1 MDYKKLQGIIGYK
14 FNNEDLLFQAMMHSS
29 YANERQMDKILCNER
44 VEFLGDAVLEL
55 VASKLLFKE
64 FPNMPEG
71 DMTKKRASLV
81 CEPSLAFSARE
92 IHLQHC
98 VLLGKGEEATAGR
111 ERDSI
116 ISDALESL
124 IGAIYL
130 DSGYDEAEEFIL
142 RFVLN
147 DLDKKALFHDSK
159 TALQEI
165 VQSEYDCN
173 VEYRLIKSEGPDHNK
188 TFESE
193 VTLHGEVMGSGT
205 GKSKKQS
212 EQKAAFEA
220 IMKLQGR

>member
-14 FNNEDLLFQAMMHSS
+14 FNNENLLFQAMMHSS
-29 YANERQMDKILCNER
+29 YANERQMDKNLCNER

-55 VASKLLFKE
+55 ATSKLLFNK
-64 FPNMPEG
+64 FPEMPEG

-92 IHLQHC
+92 IHIQHC
-98 VLLGKGEEATAGR
+98 VLLGRGEEATAGR

-130 DSGYDEAEEFIL
+130 DGGYDEAEKFIL

-159 TALQEI
+159 TTLQEI
-165 VQSEYDCN
+165 VQGEFEYN
-173 VEYRLIKSEGPDHNK
+173 VEYRLISSEGPDHNK
-188 TFESE
+188 TFVSE
-193 VTLHGEVMGSGT
+193 VTLDDEVLGCGT

-212 EQKAAFEA
+212 EQMAAYEA
-220 IMKLQGR
+220 IMNLQGR